1 MRLRCFTD
9 IITRTPGIDKFR
21 RDNRHTEVILP
32 QHRQLQPVAHKII
45 AIAFA
50 EPSIDDAHS
59 PMTDTVQAHPYVSGQ
74 ELIAMLRNLKHPK
87 SDGCG
92 DEKNSFL
99 SFTRVALQR
108 RHVKR
113 RVACELARHERQKF
127 ISLSDFLS
135 EFRKPFFF
143 SLPPL
148 SIFPTAAISGCIQQA
163 GMKSHHFLERFW

>member
-9 IITRTPGIDKFR
+9 IITRTPSIDKFR
-21 RDNRHTEVILP
+21 RDNRYAKVILP
-32 QHRQLQPVAHKII
+32 QHCQLQPIAHEII

-74 ELIAMLRNLKHPK
+74 ELIAMLRDLEHPK
-87 SDGCG
+87 SDRRS

-99 SFTRVALQR
+99 SFTRIALQR

-127 ISLSDFLS
+127 ISLSDLLS

-143 SLPPL
+143 GLTPL
-148 SIFPTAAISGCIQQA
+148 SFFPTAAISGCI
-163 GMKSHHFLERFW
+163 